1 MDSGAGGKMM
11 QLQGESSFI
20 TESAHF
26 HGFLNLGILIDNL
39 ADSGRTVVSLAAALL
54 SIGIVILLF
63 ALFKKLMDRRDNLV
77 MSIFFS
83 TERGPISAIAALIV
97 LNVMI
102 PFDQYSSIELRRYLT
117 IGMIIAATWFFLRL
131 VAVVRAIVYERFPI
145 DKEDN
150 LHERKVRT
158 QFQYMQ
164 ITLSAFIM
172 AIGLAFVLFQFERLR
187 VLGSGLLVSTGVAAI
202 VLAFAAHQTLGNLLA
217 GFQIAFTQPFR
228 IDDVVIV
235 EGEWGRIEEITF
247 TYVIVRIWD
256 QRRLVLPLSYFLN
269 NPFQNWTRTSAD
281 IWGTVNLY
289 VDYSVPVE
297 RVREELKRILE
308 SSKLWDGKVAGVQ
321 ITDTSEKTVTLRAL
335 VSARNA
341 SDAWDLRCL
350 VRERLI
356 EFLQREYPDSLP
368 RLRVQGNG

>member
-1 MDSGAGGKMM
+1 MKQSQVKSG
-11 QLQGESSFI
+11 LI
-20 TESAHF
+20 TGSAYS
-26 HGFLNLGILIDNL
+26 HGFLNLRTLIENL
-39 ADSGRTVVSLAAALL
+39 AGSGQTIVSLAVALL
-54 SIGIVILLF
+54 SMVMVILLF

-97 LNVMI
+97 LNIMI
-102 PFDQYSSIELRRYLT
+102 PFDQYPSIELRRYLT
-117 IGMIIAATWFFLRL
+117 IGIIIAATWFFLRL
-131 VAVVRAIVYERFPI
+131 VAVVRAVVYERFPI

-172 AIGLAFVLFQFERLR
+172 VIGLAFVLFQFERLR

-247 TYVIVRIWD
+247 TYVVVRIWD

-335 VSARNA
+335 MSARNA

-356 EFLQREYPDSLP
+356 EFLKREYPDSLP
-368 RLRVQGNG
+368 RLRVQGNGI